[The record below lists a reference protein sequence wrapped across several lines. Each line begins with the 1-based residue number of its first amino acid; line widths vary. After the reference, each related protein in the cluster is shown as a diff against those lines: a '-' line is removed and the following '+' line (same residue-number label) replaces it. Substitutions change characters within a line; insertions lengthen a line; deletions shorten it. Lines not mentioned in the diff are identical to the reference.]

1 MAAFELALAQ
11 GADRLELDVHAT
23 RDGHIVVLHDDTLER
38 TTDAAG
44 PVRHR
49 TLAELETVDAGAR
62 FVDREGHSW
71 AGRGVGIPTFEE
83 VVAATTDVALNVEI
97 KQAGSEVVEAVLD
110 VLDRHGARE
119 RTLLAA
125 EDHDILAAIRNAA
138 PEQITGAS
146 HVEVFAFYQALI
158 AGTLEDLHLPGTAL
172 QVPPMHED
180 IEVVTPAFVEA
191 AHALGMEVHV
201 WTINE
206 ADEMERLL
214 ALEVD
219 GIMTDDPA
227 LGSRVFQRLGLRAS
241 R

>member
-1 MAAFELALAQ
+1 M
-11 GADRLELDVHAT
+11 
-23 RDGHIVVLHDDTLER
+23 
-38 TTDAAG
+38 
-44 PVRHR
+44 
-49 TLAELETVDAGAR
+49 
-62 FVDREGHSW
+62 
-71 AGRGVGIPTFEE
+71 
-83 VVAATTDVALNVEI
+83 VAATTVEI
-97 KQAGSEVVEAVLD
+97 KQAGSEVVEAVLA

-172 QVPPMHED
+172 H
-180 IEVVTPAFVEA
+180 
-191 AHALGMEVHV
+191 
-201 WTINE
+201 
-206 ADEMERLL
+206 EMERLL